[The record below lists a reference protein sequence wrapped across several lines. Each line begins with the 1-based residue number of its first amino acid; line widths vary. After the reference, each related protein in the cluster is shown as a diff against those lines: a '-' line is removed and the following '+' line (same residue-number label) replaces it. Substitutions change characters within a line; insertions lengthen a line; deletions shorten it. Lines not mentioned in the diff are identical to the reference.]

1 VLRACRTTLKPGGRI
16 AFFTIQP
23 RPGLDPRRRRKANA
37 LGPPAVAVPTS
48 YDSLLR
54 SAGFREVAAVDVTAE
69 YRACQLRWMD
79 AMARYE
85 GPLRDSMGDEM
96 FDERAVKRRQTLS
109 AIDAGL
115 LSRFRYSATRSE

>member
-1 VLRACRTTLKPGGRI
+1 MTQMLDG
-16 AFFTIQP
+16 P
-23 RPGLDPRRRRKANA
+23 RNL
-37 LGPPAVAVPTS
+37 S
-48 YDSLLR
+48 
-54 SAGFREVAAVDVTAE
+54 
-69 YRACQLRWMD
+69 MD